1 MIIIF
6 IQYNVQRNIYY
17 LFIETN
23 YEQINNRI
31 VFLFQIS
38 ESDKFCSFKWQIIIS
53 ILLEKDNVSIV
64 QPIETSNNMRINI
77 GNLIFKIIII

>member
-31 VFLFQIS
+31 VF
-38 ESDKFCSFKWQIIIS
+38 
-53 ILLEKDNVSIV
+53 
-64 QPIETSNNMRINI
+64 
-77 GNLIFKIIII
+77 